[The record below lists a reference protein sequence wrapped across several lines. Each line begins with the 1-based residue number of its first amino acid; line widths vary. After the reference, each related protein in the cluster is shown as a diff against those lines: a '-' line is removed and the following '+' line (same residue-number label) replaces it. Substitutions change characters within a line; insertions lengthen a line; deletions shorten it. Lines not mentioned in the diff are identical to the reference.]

1 MKLFGSTGGARLAKN
16 RTAIL
21 AGSTSVQY
29 RGSAAAAAAVP
40 TPKKRNPL
48 KILAIILAVILALE
62 LCWSRTHRQIFRP
75 LWCWISELLP
85 ASEYPFRPGYT

>member
-21 AGSTSVQY
+21 AGSTSVQH

-48 KILAIILAVILALE
+48 KVLAIILAIILALE
-62 LCWSRTHRQIFRP
+62 LCYFFVVDLTVSRKTADFVFHF
-75 LWCWISELLP
+75 S
-85 ASEYPFRPGYT
+85 PFKVRAYILS